1 MEVLQWASSAA
12 RRRVA
17 WVYEGTYLY
26 SPFREVYIGS
36 PPLGFTY
43 LNRFGYSFN
52 SRLTQS
58 DWAYLLAW
66 AFSFQSLGTL
76 LGFNPLAV
84 LQAHSPAL
92 GPVGNAL
99 LGIPQ

>member
-1 MEVLQWASSAA
+1 MCLQWANSAT

-17 WVYEGTYLY
+17 WEYEGTCLY
-26 SPFREVYIGS
+26 SPHREVYIGS

-43 LNRFGYSFN
+43 LNRFGYSFGN
-52 SRLTQS
+52 RLTWS

-76 LGFNPLAV
+76 LGLDPLAV
-84 LQAHSPAL
+84 LQAHSPDL
-92 GPVGNAL
+92 GPVGNVL
-99 LGIPQ
+99 LSIPQ